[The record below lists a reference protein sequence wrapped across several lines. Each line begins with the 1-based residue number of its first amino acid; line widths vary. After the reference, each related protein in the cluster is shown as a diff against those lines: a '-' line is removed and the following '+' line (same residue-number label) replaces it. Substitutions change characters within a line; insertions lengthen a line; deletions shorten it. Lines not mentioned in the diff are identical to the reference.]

1 QTLDADSLEAEVK
14 VLMQDGEITRRAGI
28 YQYVLTRDERELS
41 LRTFDDNQKREAYE
55 RQDGIC
61 PQCGKKFEFSE
72 MDGDH
77 IVPWGRGGKTT
88 ADNCQML
95 CIRDNRSQ
103 RR

>member
-1 QTLDADSLEAEVK
+1 
-14 VLMQDGEITRRAGI
+14 VLG
-28 YQYVLTRDERELS
+28 
-41 LRTFDDNQKREAYE
+41 LRTFDNNQKREAYE

-61 PQCGKKFEFSE
+61 PQCGEHFAFAE

-77 IVPWGRGGKTT
+77 IVPWAQGGKTT

-95 CIRDNRSQ
+95 CIRDNRSS